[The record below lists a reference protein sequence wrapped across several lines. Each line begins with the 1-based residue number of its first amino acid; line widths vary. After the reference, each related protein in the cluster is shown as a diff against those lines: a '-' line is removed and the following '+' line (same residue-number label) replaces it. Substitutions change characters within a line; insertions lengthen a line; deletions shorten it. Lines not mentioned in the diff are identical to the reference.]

1 MLYLKI
7 LSIFLNFK
15 TNVVLNLEPVNSDN
29 KSISSFLIAE
39 SVSLSCSSG
48 FQHYR
53 YLHKLYKHVIA
64 LLFLHFFHPKN
75 VTFFIL
81 WYKGLAESLGNPFNM
96 YCILR

>member
-15 TNVVLNLEPVNSDN
+15 TNVVSNLEPVNWDN

-39 SVSLSCSSG
+39 SVSLSYSSG

-64 LLFLHFFHPKN
+64 FVTFTFLFIQKLLLFYF
-75 VTFFIL
+75 VI
-81 WYKGLAESLGNPFNM
+81 
-96 YCILR
+96 

>member
-64 LLFLHFFHPKN
+64 LLFLHFFSSKKCY
-75 VTFFIL
+75 FFYFMI
-81 WYKGLAESLGNPFNM
+81 
-96 YCILR
+96 